1 MPYRSALFRV
11 VRVFRG
17 KLFYVSYVFSV
28 VSFSFRVF
36 RVFRGPAFQSTFNR
50 YEYRFIISWSE
61 ERDRSSE

>member
-36 RVFRGPAFQSTFNR
+36 RGPAFQSTFNR